1 MANARSIVAA
11 QADMEKTLV
20 DNGMTITKVD
30 KDLFKNAAK
39 AAYEELGWTALREAI
54 YKEAGI

>member
-1 MANARSIVAA
+1 
-11 QADMEKTLV
+11 
-20 DNGMTITKVD
+20 MTITKVD
-30 KDLFKNAAK
+30 KELFKNAAK